1 MANDLPLMQYSGSE
15 LLDALIPK
23 KPAKTTTTTKK
34 DISAQGTDRLI
45 QQQLQK
51 DANFAAIARQES
63 GAGLYNSTVAEKLAN
78 DLAVRNA
85 GEVAAISAPT
95 VTQAVTE
102 PARQSPG
109 AAIGLA
115 LASDL
120 FSKAEQGGGLLDTIG
135 GLFGGAGN
143 ARTAA
148 ADSLVGI
155 GNAAGAVSDTGFG
168 VIGDAIGSI
177 FGNIGGSS
185 GLLGPGGATA
195 GIAGITSGL
204 GSLASAGSGAS
215 AAALGGF
222 GEAASG
228 AAGLFGEAGALSG
241 LGNLGGLAPILGPVA
256 IIGGLLSLFG
266 GDMSII
272 CTELHNQGKLTKL
285 QYARGWAKVAKEATL
300 VHRIGYFT
308 FSPRVLARIKKNP
321 DGLECKA
328 WAWFFKR
335 RARNDLIGKALTTAF
350 SKYCEYAGNKVLA

>member
-1 MANDLPLMQYSGSE
+1 MDLPNLQYSGSN

-23 KPAKTTTTTKK
+23 KPAKVTTTVQKK
-34 DISAQGTDRLI
+34 LSTEATDRLI
-45 QQQLQK
+45 QQQLEK
-51 DANFAAIARQES
+51 DANFAAIAQRENN
-63 GAGLYNSTVAEKLAN
+63 AGLYNGTVAEKLAN

-95 VTQAVTE
+95 VTQDVTE
-102 PARQSPG
+102 PASQSPG

-120 FSKAEQGGGLLDTIG
+120 FSKAEKGGGLLDTIG
-135 GLFGGAGN
+135 GLFGGTGG

-148 ADSLVGI
+148 ADSVVGI
-155 GNAAGAVSDTGFG
+155 GNAAATAADTGFG
-168 VIGDAIGSI
+168 AIGDVVGSI

-204 GSLASAGSGAS
+204 GSLASAGSGAG
-215 AAALGGF
+215 ATALGGF

-228 AAGLFGEAGALSG
+228 FLGESGLLGG
-241 LGNLGGLAPILGPVA
+241 LGNLGGLAPVLGPLA
-256 IIGGLLSLFG
+256 IIGGLLSVFG
-266 GDMSII
+266 KGMSII
-272 CTELHNQGKLTKL
+272 CTELHSQGKLTKT

-300 VHRIGYFT
+300 AHRVGYFT

-321 DGLECKA
+321 NGLECKA